1 MNNKFKLFF
10 SIIFLLQLTS
20 CVFIGKNNDLEED
33 SFFEPEYNSDYITVK
48 VTNNSTDDIINW
60 YLIDTKTNDKY
71 GKKRGC
77 IVEQQES
84 NSLQFKGYTNYKLI
98 IEFDY
103 ENDFETEIFYLNKN
117 REFIITGTRRFPKYE
132 IQYITNSN
140 KSILTNKLQQEQSE
154 LLN

>member
-48 VTNNSTDDIINW
+48 LTNNSKDDIINW
-60 YLIDTKTNDKY
+60 YLIDTKTNNKY

-77 IVEQQES
+77 VVEQQES
-84 NSLQFKGYTNYKLI
+84 HSLKFKGDTNYKLI

-117 REFIITGTRRFPKYE
+117 KEFIITGTRKSPKYE
-132 IQYITNSN
+132 IQYMTNSN
-140 KSILTNKLQQEQSE
+140 KSIVTNKSQEEQSE
-154 LLN
+154 LLD